1 MNATSRA
8 SARGRLQRG
17 LAVFCCV
24 AGLVAG
30 SNAWTQAAPA
40 SPTAAPRNFE
50 PRLGQSGK
58 DVMWLP
64 SKEAMVERLLQMGEV
79 ARGDYLADLG
89 SGDGK
94 IPIFA
99 ARTRGTRG
107 LGIEF
112 NADMVE
118 LSRRHAVEQGVADRV
133 EFRLGDI
140 FQADYAAATVVYLYL
155 LPELNLRLRPALLK
169 MKPGTRILS
178 NGWDMQTW
186 SADETTVLDNA
197 EGHLWIVPAHV
208 GGRWQIRIKAHGALP
223 PAEVTLR
230 QRFQKV
236 SGEADFRKFSARLQ
250 DVVLRGDA
258 LRFSYRDVNG
268 KTFQFVGKVQGD
280 KIKGTAQSRGAR
292 GTFEATRT
300 SAAEL
305 FPEAVG
311 TGDEMAN
318 ATRVLGSQ

>member
-8 SARGRLQRG
+8 SARSRLQRG
-17 LAVFCCV
+17 LAAFCCV

-79 ARGDYLADLG
+79 TRRDYLVDLG

-94 IPIFA
+94 IPILA
-99 ARTRGTRG
+99 ARTRGARG
-107 LGIEF
+107 LGVEF
-112 NADMVE
+112 NPEMVE
-118 LSRRHAVEQGVADRV
+118 LSRRRAAEQGVADKV
-133 EFRLGDI
+133 EFRVGDI

-169 MKPGTRILS
+169 MTPGTRILS

-186 SADETTVLDNA
+186 IADETSAVDNA
-197 EGHLWIVPAHV
+197 KAYLWIVPAHV
-208 GGRWQIRIKAHGALP
+208 GGSWQIRIKARGAVP
-223 PAEVTLR
+223 PAELTLR
-230 QRFQKV
+230 QRFQRV

-258 LRFSYRDVNG
+258 LRFSYRDANG
-268 KTFQFVGKVQGD
+268 EIFEFVGKVQGD
-280 KIKGTAQSRGAR
+280 RIKGTAQSRSVR

-300 SAAEL
+300 GTAEF

-311 TGDEMAN
+311 TSEEMAS
-318 ATRVLGSQ
+318 AVRVLGNQ

>member
-1 MNATSRA
+1 MNATSKA

-17 LAVFCCV
+17 LAALFCV

-30 SNAWTQAAPA
+30 GNAWTQAAPA

-79 ARGDYLADLG
+79 TRRDYLVDLG

-94 IPIFA
+94 IPILA
-99 ARTRGTRG
+99 ARTRGARG
-107 LGIEF
+107 LGVEF
-112 NADMVE
+112 NPDMVE
-118 LSRRHAVEQGVADRV
+118 LSRRRAVEQGVADRV

-186 SADETTVLDNA
+186 IADETTALDNA
-197 EGHLWIVPAHV
+197 EAYLWIVPAHV
-208 GGRWQIRIKAHGALP
+208 GGSWQIRIKARGAVP
-223 PAEVTLR
+223 PAELTLR
-230 QRFQKV
+230 QRFQRV

-258 LRFSYRDVNG
+258 LRFSYRDANG
-268 KTFQFVGKVQGD
+268 ETFDFVGKVQGD
-280 KIKGTAQSRGAR
+280 RIKGTAQSRSVR

-300 SAAEL
+300 GTAEF

-311 TGDEMAN
+311 TADEMAN

>member
-30 SNAWTQAAPA
+30 SNAWTQAAPGSPPAA
-40 SPTAAPRNFE
+40 SRNFE

-94 IPIFA
+94 IPILA
-99 ARTRGTRG
+99 ARTRGARG

-112 NADMVE
+112 NPDMVE
-118 LSRRHAVEQGVADRV
+118 LSRRRAVEQGVADRV

-186 SADETTVLDNA
+186 MADETTAVDNA
-197 EGHLWIVPAHV
+197 EGYLWIVPAHV
-208 GGRWQIRIKAHGALP
+208 GGSWQIRIKARGAVP
-223 PAEVTLR
+223 PAAIAIR

-268 KTFQFVGKVQGD
+268 ETFHFVGKVQGD
-280 KIKGTAQSRGAR
+280 KIKGTAQSRGTR

-300 SAAEL
+300 STAEF

-311 TGDEMAN
+311 TADEIAN
-318 ATRVLGSQ
+318 AVRVLGSQ